1 MITCTVP
8 KPSPIIQSITMLVD
22 LPSGSSLSYAFVGE
36 ERVVVDEDIPA
47 ALLLNIED
55 VRICTVTLKSLFSM
69 PFNFTCINEGV
80 EETLT
85 ILVSRKIL
93 PLMKRM
99 ITSQYHS
106 LASLNMAV
114 LSLLAQCFMLVCI
127 PWLYLL

>member
-8 KPSPIIQSITMLVD
+8 KPSPTIQSITMLID

-55 VRICTVTLKSLFSM
+55 VRICAIALQSLFSM

-80 EETLT
+80 EKTLT
-85 ILVSRKIL
+85 ILVSRK
-93 PLMKRM
+93 KCM
-99 ITSQYHS
+99 ITPLNAQSWVRGGGVQGDS
-106 LASLNMAV
+106 LTPPLNITNIAK
-114 LSLLAQCFMLVCI
+114 S
-127 PWLYLL
+127 